1 MLDCHRGF
9 CIVEIDLYTLMRDAY
24 RPEQAAG
31 SNTGI
36 EVVDLIRRGNL
47 SLIEIQS
54 YEAESACVLFPIH
67 PNVHTL
73 HETHIDVEE
82 EGGSGAVVCVCACPC
97 PLDLGSSN

>member
-1 MLDCHRGF
+1 
-9 CIVEIDLYTLMRDAY
+9 MRDAY
-24 RPEQAAG
+24 RPEQATG

-82 EGGSGAVVCVCACPC
+82 EGGSGAVVGVCACPS
-97 PLDLGSSN
+97 PLDFSSSN